1 MSFVSRPIREEKKPS
16 RFRKFAVIGTGILEA
31 AVHLY
36 RQMKHREE
44 KEKEEQ
50 KRVRVLKRTMVILV
64 SGLLILLL
72 LIGTLKF
79 LVRLKAISLGSMVSA
94 VSSHPGKD
102 DHGMTNVLLLGE
114 GDSDHSGIDLTDT
127 VMVVSLDPKT
137 TKSAVM
143 LSLPRDLYFLSTDK
157 MGKGRINSLYRDYKN
172 QLLRSGMD
180 QGNAAK
186 ESMRQLAREIGA
198 VLGLQIHGV
207 IKLNF
212 SGFEQ
217 GIDAIGGIDI
227 DVPDDLLDT
236 QYPGPNYSYE
246 TFSLAKGPQH
256 LDGAT
261 ALKYARSRHSTS
273 DFSRSGRQQQIIIA
287 ASEKA
292 KSMGLLKNLGK
303 VSDILSIIARN
314 MHTTFE
320 ARELLGLTELAKNID
335 RSNIINIQLSDQ
347 NGLYGG
353 LSKSG
358 GFLYAPPREEFEGA
372 SVFLPVS
379 MPEFPVTWKQIQGLQ
394 KLLTTER
401 EAFLRPP
408 SIMILNAGAISGAA
422 RALGD
427 EMTRYGFNVIKT
439 RNFSKPNTAFDRS
452 WFALRPSDPA
462 LKDHAEATLALL
474 TKLLTM
480 TENRTPEA
488 LSFGEEQPDIVIVLG
503 KDYHYTPLQ
512 NLVP

>member
-16 RFRKFAVIGTGILEA
+16 RFRKFAVIGTSILEA

-36 RQMKHREE
+36 HQMKHREQE
-44 KEKEEQ
+44 EREEQ
-50 KRVRVLKRTMVILV
+50 KRVRILKRTIAILL

-72 LIGTLKF
+72 LIGTLKM
-79 LVRLKAISLGSMVSA
+79 LVRMKVISLGSMVSA
-94 VSSHPGKD
+94 VSNHPGQD
-102 DHGMTNVLLLGE
+102 ENGLTNILLLGE
-114 GDSDHSGIDLTDT
+114 GNSDHDGVDLTDT
-127 VMVVSLDPKT
+127 VMVVSLDPKE

-143 LSLPRDLYFLSTDK
+143 LSLPRDLYFLSTEK
-157 MGKGRINSLYRDYKN
+157 MGKGRINSLYRDYKI
-172 QLLRSGMD
+172 QLVRGGMEE
-180 QGNAAK
+180 GKAAR
-186 ESMRQLAREIGA
+186 ESMRQLTQEIST
-198 VLGLQIHGV
+198 VLGLQIQGA

-217 GIDAIGGIDI
+217 AIDLIGGIDI
-227 DVPDDLLDT
+227 DVLEDLSDPE
-236 QYPGPNYSYE
+236 YPGPNYTYE
-246 TFSLAKGPQH
+246 TFAVAKGPQH
-256 LDGAT
+256 FDGST

-292 KSMGLLKNLGK
+292 KSLGLLKHLGK
-303 VSDILSIIARN
+303 ASEIMSIIAKN
-314 MHTTFE
+314 MQTTFE
-320 ARELLGLTELAKNID
+320 TRELLGLVELCKSID
-335 RSNIINIQLSDQ
+335 RENIVNIQLSDE

-353 LSKSG
+353 LSRFG

-379 MPEFPVTWKQIQGLQ
+379 IPEFPVTWRQIQTLQ
-394 KLLTTER
+394 TLLITNR
-401 EAFLRPP
+401 AAFLKPP
-408 SIMILNAGAISGAA
+408 TIMILNAGAVSGAA

-427 EMTRYGFNVIKT
+427 EMTRYGLNVIKT
-439 RNFSKPNTAFDRS
+439 RNFSKPNIAFDRS

-462 LKDHAEATLALL
+462 LKDHAETTLTLL

-488 LSFGEEQPDIVIVLG
+488 TSFGEEQPDIVIVLG